1 MSFNALDNYI
11 IEIDGQT
18 FELFE
23 PFQWDKEDNGIF
35 FDDSFQWVGDRTEC
49 DNYVFRFGDV
59 WYYLKK
65 GDENKVKLNRLQYIG
80 KANLFDESLRFDA
93 YIGVHGNFELMNGMH
108 SYSDWVEKAKF
119 LGIKALGICEKNT
132 LASAFK
138 FQNAC
143 LKSDIRPIFGMEV
156 TVYNEQK
163 DVRYTVKLIVKDK
176 EGWNNLLK
184 INKILNVDEKGFI
197 TEKELQEMKDGCFL
211 LFDPK
216 TCMFENLPIL
226 SRKWNDTYYQL
237 DTVEYKKNDRDKKYL
252 DNLKKF
258 VGVYKPVAVCDAWYL
273 ERRYAPIREKLNR
286 LAKVV
291 NYESDN
297 QYMKNYQEYYEELSR
312 LVPDEDK
319 FFELFEEALVNLNYI
334 SVNCNYLLETQVRH
348 APKYV
353 MTEEEKKKYA
363 SNTEMFE
370 SLVFDGLAE
379 HPEILEKYSEEEL
392 TERLN
397 TEISIIEEGDV
408 VDYFLMLRDIIRWG
422 RDNDILVGLGRGC
435 FLPDEKV
442 YMFDNTE
449 KSIKDVKV
457 GDKVKQFYND
467 GNKTVANVFQYK
479 IDEEII
485 ELEFENGKTVKC
497 TKDHKFFT
505 RNRGWVKAD
514 ELTEDD
520 DIRDVQMCVYKAFN
534 KVTKKYYIG
543 KTTSGLE
550 KRIISHRRDYERR
563 KDTVPFYMD
572 IKKYGEEAIEWSV
585 IEYVN
590 DYELLNEKE
599 DYYINKFR
607 KEYGDDRV
615 YNIIKGGDGGDTYS
629 YLSKE
634 RREEVSKIISESLK
648 NGKRWSE
655 ESRKAYSENVR
666 SARRY
671 PYEIYKIDKTTGDI
685 IKVYYSTVELAEDGF
700 DSHKI
705 REFENKFNSTYK
717 GFNWFKIK
725 KNETNKEKILSLYRE
740 CVRLR
745 DK

>member
-1 MSFNALDNYI
+1 MNELYKDLIKYLEDNFLSFNALDNYI
-11 IEIDGQT
+11 VEIDGQT

-23 PFQWDKEDNGIF
+23 PFKWDKDENGIF

-80 KANLFDESLRFDA
+80 KANLFDESLRFDT

-286 LAKVV
+286 LAKVA

-297 QYMKNYQEYYEELSR
+297 QYMKNYQEYYEELSK
-312 LVPDEDK
+312 LILNEDK
-319 FFELFEEALVNLNYI
+319 FFGLFEEALVNLNYI

-379 HPEILEKYSEEEL
+379 HLEILDRYSEEEL

-422 RDNDILVGLGRGC
+422 RDNNILVGLGRGSSAGS
-435 FLPDEKV
+435 LV
-442 YMFDNTE
+442 SYLLG
-449 KSIKDVKV
+449 IV
-457 GDKVKQFYND
+457 
-467 GNKTVANVFQYK
+467 NVNP
-479 IDEEII
+479 
-485 ELEFENGKTVKC
+485 LE
-497 TKDHKFFT
+497 
-505 RNRGWVKAD
+505 
-514 ELTEDD
+514 
-520 DIRDVQMCVYKAFN
+520 
-534 KVTKKYYIG
+534 
-543 KTTSGLE
+543 
-550 KRIISHRRDYERR
+550 
-563 KDTVPFYMD
+563 
-572 IKKYGEEAIEWSV
+572 
-585 IEYVN
+585 
-590 DYELLNEKE
+590 YELLFSRFLTKGRLIRHEEEEVVMINGEKE
-599 DYYINKFR
+599 ISGNAF
-607 KEYGDDRV
+607 
-615 YNIIKGGDGGDTYS
+615 I
-629 YLSKE
+629 
-634 RREEVSKIISESLK
+634 KIIRNDEEMIIRAKELK
-648 NGKRWSE
+648 E
-655 ESRKAYSENVR
+655 
-666 SARRY
+666 
-671 PYEIYKIDKTTGDI
+671 GD
-685 IKVYYSTVELAEDGF
+685 EL
-700 DSHKI
+700 I
-705 REFENKFNSTYK
+705 
-717 GFNWFKIK
+717 
-725 KNETNKEKILSLYRE
+725 NE
-740 CVRLR
+740 
-745 DK
+745 